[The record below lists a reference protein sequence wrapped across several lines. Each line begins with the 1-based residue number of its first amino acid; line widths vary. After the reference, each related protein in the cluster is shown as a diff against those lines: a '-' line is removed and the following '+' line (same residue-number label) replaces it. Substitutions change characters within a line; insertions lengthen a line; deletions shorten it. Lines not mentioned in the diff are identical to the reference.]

1 MRIALVWLSLIPVL
15 AHSVATS
22 SGEVQGLEEDNR
34 LVFKGIPYA
43 QAPVGELRWQA
54 PKSPKK
60 SDVSAESF
68 APNCPQVGVANT
80 SEDCLYLNVWTNGLE
95 GDRPVMVWVHGGGFR
110 AGSGDIDGHALA
122 QEDVVVVS
130 FNYRLGPLGHFAHEA
145 LNGAANFAIL
155 DMVAALDWVQDNIS
169 QFGGD
174 PANVTIFG
182 VSAGGQAVNLL
193 MSSPLAHGRFHR
205 AIAQSGYGT
214 WPLPRVRGMS
224 SQWLKGW
231 DGQPVADAHD
241 VSRTVSQKVSN
252 DLSLEALRK
261 VPADEWM
268 QALTGFQLPI
278 VDGVS
283 LPDEPAVVFM
293 AGRQAKV
300 PYMTGGNSYEGSVL
314 GGSGVALEDVKADL
328 SYANDAVMELY
339 ADDVEVSEDQA
350 WQRLFGDMRYV
361 LSAAVM
367 SEAMATVQQPSWLYF
382 TDFVPKAYRGEWLG
396 TPHAVETMFL
406 LAGHKNEDPEVQALA
421 QRMRGYWT
429 NFARVGNPNGEGD
442 QTWPASVPG
451 KTSWLVLG
459 VEDSPNVNPLGAK
472 LALLTG
478 HYLRRHL

>member
-1 MRIALVWLSLIPVL
+1 MRKFLLFLSLIPVI
-15 AHSVATS
+15 AHSIATS
-22 SGEVQGLEEDNR
+22 SGEVEGFEEQDR

-43 QAPVGELRWQA
+43 QAPIESLRWQA
-54 PKSPKK
+54 PQPPTKSAVRA
-60 SDVSAESF
+60 DAF
-68 APNCPQVGVANT
+68 APNCPQVGVSNT
-80 SEDCLYLNVWTNGLE
+80 SEDCLYLNIWTNALD

-130 FNYRLGPLGHFAHEA
+130 FNYRLGPLGHFAHES
-145 LNGAANFAIL
+145 LSGAVNFGLL
-155 DMVAALDWVQDNIS
+155 DMVAALQWVQDNIS
-169 QFGGD
+169 NFGGD
-174 PANVTIFG
+174 PTNVTIFG

-193 MSSPLAHGRFHR
+193 MSSPLAQGLFHR

-214 WPLPRVRGMS
+214 WPLPRVRGLS

-231 DGQPVADAHD
+231 DGQPVPDAHQ
-241 VSRTVSQKVSN
+241 VSRDIAEKVSS
-252 DLSLEALRK
+252 DLSLGALRN

-268 QALTGFQLPI
+268 QALAGFQLPI

-283 LPDEPAVVFM
+283 LPDEPAVVFL
-293 AGRQAKV
+293 AGKQAKV
-300 PYMTGGNSYEGSVL
+300 PYLTGGNSYEGSVL
-314 GGSGVALEDVKADL
+314 GGSGVALKDVKADL
-328 SYANDAVMELY
+328 AY
-339 ADDVEVSEDQA
+339 ADDAVRKLYAEDVEASEDQA

-406 LAGHKNEDPEVQALA
+406 FAGHLNEDAEVQALA
-421 QRMRGYWT
+421 KRMRSYWT
-429 NFARVGNPNGEGD
+429 NFARFGDPNGEDTNLWG
-442 QTWPASVPG
+442 PSVPG
-451 KTSWLVLG
+451 KTNWLVLG
-459 VEDSPNVNPLGAK
+459 VEDQPDANPLGAK

-478 HYLRRHL
+478 HYMRRHL